1 MIRHSP
7 LRESAGVRNVPTFTP
22 KPYRMTPKSTKDIM
36 REQNFINDSVR
47 GKHMDANYRPIK
59 IYCSAT
65 KKARAQ
71 RKPLNPEYDGSKGAT
86 TFYDRID
93 RLIA

>member
-7 LRESAGVRNVPTFTP
+7 LRESAGVQNIPSFTP
-22 KPYRMTPKSTKDIM
+22 KPFRLTPKSTKDIM

-47 GKHMDANYRPIK
+47 GKRTNANYRPIT

-65 KKARAQ
+65 KKARAEK
-71 RKPLNPEYDGSKGAT
+71 KPLNPDYDGSKGGNA
-86 TFYDRID
+86 F
-93 RLIA
+93 

>member
-7 LRESAGVRNVPTFTP
+7 LRESAGVRDIPSFTP

-47 GKHMDANYRPIK
+47 GKQMDANYRPIK
-59 IYCSAT
+59 IIAQQ
-65 KKARAQ
+65 Q
-71 RKPLNPEYDGSKGAT
+71 RKLARRENHSIQNMTGVKVPTL
-86 TFYDRID
+86 
-93 RLIA
+93 L